1 MAELADALDLG
12 SSGVT
17 RTGSIP
23 ASRTIIIVLGG
34 DMGKRIIYL
43 DTNVLLTLYNYPDKV
58 TESIIKVFSKHTVKH
73 VVNKKRN
80 IIMLEHIQKYIR

>member
-23 ASRTIIIVLGG
+23 ARRTNIVKIPPKIGPNWYNEMEVFL
-34 DMGKRIIYL
+34 YL
-43 DTNVLLTLYNYPDKV
+43 MNFVDACAFL
-58 TESIIKVFSKHTVKH
+58 
-73 VVNKKRN
+73 
-80 IIMLEHIQKYIR
+80 

>member
-23 ASRTIIIVLGG
+23 ASRTKTDEIRYFFPRILGANNEKKWRFF
-34 DMGKRIIYL
+34 DNKF
-43 DTNVLLTLYNYPDKV
+43 
-58 TESIIKVFSKHTVKH
+58 SILSF
-73 VVNKKRN
+73 R
-80 IIMLEHIQKYIR
+80 Y